1 MKVWDIRT
9 FKPLHAYFANS
20 PATSLDISQR
30 GILAVGQ
37 GRRLQ
42 LWRDCLSSKA
52 AAPYL
57 THMLPLGGI
66 SSLRFCPY
74 EDVLGVGTAGGV
86 SSVLVPGAGEPN
98 FDSFVANP
106 YASIKERR
114 EQEVAQLLDK
124 LQPDT
129 IMLDPDTV
137 GKVRR
142 RLSMHTLRCLRVV
155 QSTCGPSAVAYRH
168 GRSLATSVGSGR
180 LCREQGPAGS
190 FCIETSSA
198 GCSCLVRACT
208 GPCWCH
214 AGRLT
219 LQCW

>member
-1 MKVWDIRT
+1 MLAIHFKLCSPYHRRSEQTLHAGTNNALCVAGVDRQVKVWDIRT

-30 GILAVGQ
+30 GLLAVGQ

-52 AAPYL
+52 ASPYL

-114 EQEVAQLLDK
+114 EQEVAHLLDK

-129 IMLDPDTV
+129 IMLDPEAV
-137 GKVRR
+137 GKVR
-142 RLSMHTLRCLRVV
+142 LRC
-155 QSTCGPSAVAYRH
+155 
-168 GRSLATSVGSGR
+168 
-180 LCREQGPAGS
+180 
-190 FCIETSSA
+190 
-198 GCSCLVRACT
+198 
-208 GPCWCH
+208 
-214 AGRLT
+214 
-219 LQCW
+219 